1 MAQHPANA
9 GVLEE
14 GCRALKLMAFSS
26 AATRERVVRA
36 GALPIVR
43 RALESF
49 PQDRWV
55 APPPPPPEP
64 RTPLCAQNA
73 LSPCEMAGSHTSM
86 PRGAGAGRRARLN
99 LGWLR
104 VVRLC
109 ALNPRLKL
117 STAKTGVWC
126 CAATFSST
134 GRGL

>member
-14 GCRALKLMAFSS
+14 GCRALKLLAFSS
-26 AATRERVVRA
+26 AATRERVARA

-49 PQDRWV
+49 PQDRWA
-55 APPPPPPEP
+55 APPPSPEP
-64 RTPLCAQNA
+64 KTPLCAQNA
-73 LSPCEMAGSHTSM
+73 LFPCEMTGSLTSM
-86 PRGAGAGRRARLN
+86 PRGAGAGCRARLN

-104 VVRLC
+104 VVSC

-117 STAKTGVWC
+117 SAAKTGVRC

>member
-49 PQDRWV
+49 PQDRWA
-55 APPPPPPEP
+55 APPPPPPRSPERHFVL
-64 RTPLCAQNA
+64 RTPFPRVRWPGRTRPCPAA
-73 LSPCEMAGSHTSM
+73 LA
-86 PRGAGAGRRARLN
+86 RA
-99 LGWLR
+99 
-104 VVRLC
+104 
-109 ALNPRLKL
+109 
-117 STAKTGVWC
+117 
-126 CAATFSST
+126 AAP
-134 GRGL
+134 G

>member
-55 APPPPPPEP
+55 APPPPPPG
-64 RTPLCAQNA
+64 AQNA
-73 LSPCEMAGSHTSM
+73 T
-86 PRGAGAGRRARLN
+86 
-99 LGWLR
+99 
-104 VVRLC
+104 LC
-109 ALNPRLKL
+109 SERPFP
-117 STAKTGVWC
+117 V
-126 CAATFSST
+126 
-134 GRGL
+134 